1 LTNNE
6 LRAQVTP
13 NQSEILAR
21 PHVTNGRCWCKARV
35 PLMANGV
42 KVGEGTIDHT
52 GLFTTSVSSEVL
64 AEMFTGGI
72 VESLSISGKF
82 KEPEEADINVV
93 ELNRFV

>member
-1 LTNNE
+1 LNNNE

-13 NQSEILAR
+13 NPSEILAR

-52 GLFTTSVSSEVL
+52 GLFTTSVSSDVL
-64 AEMFTGGI
+64 AEMFTGGVI
-72 VESLSISGKF
+72 ESLSISGKF
-82 KEPEEADINVV
+82 KDPSVDDVNVV
-93 ELNRFV
+93 NLSRF